1 MPYIRR
7 QIVLEGLRLPASIGV
22 YDHERAAPQPVSISV
37 TLDIDPAAR
46 PADDR
51 IEAVLDYD
59 FLRDGIRGLV
69 AGRHFDLQETLAEAI
84 LQLCLGH
91 ASVTRARVD
100 LRKTAVYPDCDGV
113 GVTLVF
119 ER

>member
-1 MPYIRR
+1 MPYTRR
-7 QIVLEGLRLPASIGV
+7 QLVLEGLRLPVSIGIH
-22 YDHERAAPQPVSISV
+22 DHERAAPQPVSISV
-37 TLDIDPAAR
+37 RLDIDPDAVPRA
-46 PADDR
+46 DR

-91 ASVTRARVD
+91 EGVRRARVD
-100 LRKTAVYPDCDGV
+100 LRKTTVYPDCDGV